1 MKNFKVTNLK
11 NDLLDDLRVQ
21 IKDVKKE
28 LKSLYTNLTHSTTSY
43 ITEIKSF
50 KRELDI
56 KGRMIRQLLNT
67 VKEIS
72 IQKEQQ
78 S

>member
-28 LKSLYTNLTHSTTSY
+28 LKSLYTNLTHSTTGY